1 MPGNAAP
8 SPRRVLY
15 AEGMSELHVEEL
27 SAATIVAANSLSL
40 KPGQEEFIAPTT
52 YAVEMGVADPQ
63 KTWQRVVIDGEGGV
77 VAFIR
82 AYFDPEAPSDYL
94 RAALWRINVDAEAQG
109 RGAGRFA
116 VEAVLEEARRRGA
129 DRLTVVYEAG
139 ELGPEAFF
147 RRVGFTPVGES
158 EYGEVVAEILL

>member
-1 MPGNAAP
+1 
-8 SPRRVLY
+8 
-15 AEGMSELHVEEL
+15 MSELHVEEL
-27 SAATIVAANSLSL
+27 SAGTIVAANSLSL

-63 KTWQRVVIDGEGGV
+63 KTWQRVVLEGEQV

-82 AYFDPEAPSDYL
+82 AYFDPDASSDYL

-109 RGAGRFA
+109 RGAGRI
-116 VEAVLEEARRRGA
+116 AVLAVIEEARVRGFE
-129 DRLTVVYEAG
+129 RLTVVYEAG

-147 RRVGFTPVGES
+147 RRVGFAPVGES
-158 EYGEVVAEILL
+158 EYGEVVAEIIL